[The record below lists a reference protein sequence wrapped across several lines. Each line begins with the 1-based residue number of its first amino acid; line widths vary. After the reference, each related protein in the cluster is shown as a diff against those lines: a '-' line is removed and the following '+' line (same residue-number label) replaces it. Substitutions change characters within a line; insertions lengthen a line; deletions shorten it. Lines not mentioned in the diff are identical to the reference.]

1 MKKMLMLLV
10 VVGFVVG
17 SALAVVAAD
26 APATVKLE
34 AKMGTVTLDHAKH
47 GGLTD
52 CKTCHHMGV
61 EAGKCSSC
69 HDAKPEAPKAKD
81 AFHKVCK
88 DCHAAKGGPT
98 KCKECHVK

>member
-1 MKKMLMLLV
+1 MKKMLLLLV
-10 VVGFVVG
+10 VAAFVVG

-26 APATVKLE
+26 APATVKLD

-47 GGLTD
+47 TGLTD
-52 CKTCHHMGV
+52 CKTCHHLGV

-69 HDAKPEAPKAKD
+69 HDAKPEAPKSKD
-81 AFHKVCK
+81 AFHKLCK
-88 DCHAAKGGPT
+88 DCHKEKGPT